1 MERELCSGV
10 GGYRLLGVLQLFH
23 RTVMEGPVQ
32 VSCSGPCP
40 KTPGAGGAAV
50 IYGSL
55 QQGTDLSPCIVV
67 RKSIPSK
74 LLRGKE
80 PDGMASSKPSYS
92 RVWGFLRPVSAP
104 RDLEVREHLED
115 APGVQPRCAALM
127 SR

>member
-23 RTVMEGPVQ
+23 HTVMEGPVQ

-40 KTPGAGGAAV
+40 KTPGASGAVV

-67 RKSIPSK
+67 RRSIPSK
-74 LLRGKE
+74 PLRGKE
-80 PDGMASSKPSYS
+80 PNGMASSEHSYS
-92 RVWGFLRPVSAP
+92 RVWGFQCPVSAP
-104 RDLEVREHLED
+104 RDLEAWEHLED
-115 APGVQPRCAALM
+115 AACHE
-127 SR
+127 